1 MTLAAMGERTEVRP
15 PALRVRQGL
24 ILLVGAL
31 VFAVVTGR
39 AGDRFYL
46 TPLGLGLVYL
56 LAAVV
61 GGRRGGYW
69 ATAVVLVGWGAA
81 VVWAQRGRPDLD
93 LAGLYLLGAGI
104 GATVGV
110 LLSRRG
116 FVVDPLGL
124 TVTIMLAGLLLALA
138 SRWPQVLEESRTYAL
153 LVGLVG
159 VANVVAGLWPRRAA
173 TVRGDDGG

>member
-1 MTLAAMGERTEVRP
+1 MATADVTEFRSPSVR
-15 PALRVRQGL
+15 LRQGL
-24 ILLVGAL
+24 ILLLGAL
-31 VFAVVTGR
+31 VFAIVTGR
-39 AGDRFYL
+39 AGDRFYW

-69 ATAVVLVGWGAA
+69 ATALVLVGWGAA

-93 LAGLYLLGAGI
+93 LAGLYLLGAGA

-116 FVVDPLGL
+116 FVVDPLGMA
-124 TVTIMLAGLLLALA
+124 VTIMLAGLLLALA

-153 LVGLVG
+153 LVGVVG
-159 VANVVAGLWPRRAA
+159 LANVLAGLWPRQAA
-173 TVRGDDGG
+173 AVQPDDVS